1 MEKNKYD
8 AIIIGSGQAGN
19 PLMFDLSKRGKK
31 VALVEM
37 NKVGGSC
44 INFGCTPTKTLIAS
58 SNLYHRVQTSH
69 ELGISVGKVEL
80 DFKNVMKRKNE
91 IVNAFKGTIEN
102 AINRHENIT
111 LYRGKASFIDKS
123 SLKITH
129 DNGQEQI
136 IQGEKIYID
145 VGSKPTIV
153 PIDGLKEVKYLDS
166 TSIMELTELPK
177 HLVIIGTSY
186 IALEFGQ
193 MFKRFGSKVTMI
205 GRGDYI
211 LKKEDKDVSDRIQ
224 EILEEDGIKF
234 MLNSSTEKVENN
246 YGKVK
251 VFIKSEQKKETIEC
265 SHLMLAVGRDPL
277 TKDLGLESAGVEI
290 DDRGYIKVDE
300 KLKTTADNIYALGD
314 VKGGPAFTHIA
325 HDDYRIIIDHEFGE
339 GKRSTKDRLVPFTL
353 YTEPQLGRVG
363 LTETQ
368 AIENGY
374 DVKIGKLEMRQQGRA
389 VEENYTKGFMKAVIN
404 KEDDK
409 ILGVSILGYQG
420 GEIMAIVEV
429 AMMAGMTY
437 DKLRDAVFSH
447 PSLSEILNYL
457 FDI

>member
-325 HDDYRIIIDHEFGE
+325 HDDYSIIIDHEFGE

>member
-145 VGSKPTIV
+145 AGSKPTIV